1 MEILVF
7 LGEHFIDV
15 LFSLVSAG
23 LLYLCRKVWKDK
35 EEYKKII
42 NANKNEILIESVKE
56 ALADKLSPIEEKLTT
71 LEEDVNKLTKK
82 EKSDVS
88 LILDSEK
95 TRLIEEGT
103 EYIKRGNVTADEF
116 QHLTHLY
123 NNYQKL
129 GGNGEAQKIYE
140 RVKTLPTKG

>member
-1 MEILVF
+1 MEILTF
-7 LGEHFIDV
+7 LCEHFIDV
-15 LFSLVSAG
+15 LFSLISAG

-42 NANKNEILIESVKE
+42 NANKNDILVESVKE
-56 ALADKLSPIEEKLTT
+56 ALEEKLQPIESKLTI
-71 LEEDVNKLTKK
+71 LEEDINKLTNK

-88 LILDSEK
+88 LFLDSEK
-95 TRLIEEGT
+95 TRLIEEGS
-103 EYIKRGNVTADEF
+103 EYLRRGNITFDEY

-129 GGNGEAQKIYE
+129 GGNGEASRIYE
-140 RVKTLPTKG
+140 KVKNLPIQN